1 MIGTITRGYE
11 ASARE
16 ARIRP
21 VSLLFMPSPY
31 ISERRST
38 WSTLNKRLSP
48 YPEAKAVKHNPP
60 RADEAHLPLSGD
72 FTGTL
77 IASPSC
83 DRRNTRSLAGSVT
96 LAFLDTTCGFL
107 GDR

>member
-60 RADEAHLPLSGD
+60 RADESMGKVARVRFLVRRRERG
-72 FTGTL
+72 
-77 IASPSC
+77 SPPAV
-83 DRRNTRSLAGSVT
+83 R
-96 LAFLDTTCGFL
+96 
-107 GDR
+107 